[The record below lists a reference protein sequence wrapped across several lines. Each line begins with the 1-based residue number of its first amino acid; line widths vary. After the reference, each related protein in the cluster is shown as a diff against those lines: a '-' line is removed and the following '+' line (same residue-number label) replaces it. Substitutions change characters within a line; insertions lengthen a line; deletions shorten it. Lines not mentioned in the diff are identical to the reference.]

1 MSKYNSVIDA
11 IHASM
16 DAFIEEGLLDSSA
29 KKMDAAGALHALN
42 QALLNQEDA
51 SASEDITAANAAAEI
66 TIADQLGIL
75 LDIVKYNTV
84 ADNPLTA
91 LTVDTEIGVATDLLG
106 KVVGD
111 LQDDVTITNRTVSGD
126 LLYVDDY
133 TGFSGDPAE
142 QHGHY
147 LVLHASVP
155 NVDGVTIKFK
165 GKKETTLD
173 EDGIIIILVDDPNR
187 VISFTASKTGY
198 ANVTKSY
205 SLSGLKLMLDDEA

>member
-29 KKMDAAGALHALN
+29 KKLDAAGALHALN

-51 SASEDITAANAAAEI
+51 SASEDITVANASAEI

-133 TGFSGDPAE
+133 TSFSGDPAE

-198 ANVTKSY
+198 ADVTKFY

>member
-16 DAFIEEGLLDSSA
+16 DAFIEEGLLDASA

-42 QALLNQEDA
+42 QALLNQEGA
-51 SASEDITAANAAAEI
+51 SVSEDIAETNAAAEI

-147 LVLHASVP
+147 LALHASVP

-173 EDGIIIILVDDPNR
+173 SDGIIIIIVDDPNR
-187 VISFTASKTGY
+187 TISFTASKTGY
-198 ANVTKSY
+198 ADVTKYY